1 MKQILLTFFVRK
13 FLEQKSD
20 GDGRRSERVEII
32 VDDAI
37 AFVVSCISLLIC
49 FFIIILSLCI

>member
-1 MKQILLTFFVRK
+1 MVM
-13 FLEQKSD
+13 E
-20 GDGRRSERVEII
+20 RRSERVEII